1 MDSIVTDPPNGTVLD
16 PYMGSGSTGKAV
28 KRLGGFSFIGME
40 MEDEFFDIATARIE
54 NAMKGT
60 TEIIPKKQQ
69 ETINKFFDF

>member
-1 MDSIVTDPPNGTVLD
+1 
-16 PYMGSGSTGKAV
+16 
-28 KRLGGFSFIGME
+28 